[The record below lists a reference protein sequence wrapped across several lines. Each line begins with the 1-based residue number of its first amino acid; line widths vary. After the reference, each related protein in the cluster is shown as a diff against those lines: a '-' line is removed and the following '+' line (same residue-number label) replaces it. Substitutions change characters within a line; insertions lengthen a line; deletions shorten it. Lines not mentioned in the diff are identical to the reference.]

1 MDLSS
6 LQIWERLSEVAK
18 KQGKPLQQAYRAVG
32 LGKGTISGWKESF
45 PRVDKI
51 AAIADFY
58 GVSLDSL
65 VYGSE
70 KNHRKYSSL
79 TLKIAEAADRLN
91 DEGKETALNQVE
103 ALEKRYPLDV
113 YISSNKAT

>member
-1 MDLSS
+1 MELSS

-18 KQGKPLQQAYRAVG
+18 KQDKPLQQAYRAAG
-32 LGKGTISGWKESF
+32 LGKGTITGWKESF

-70 KNHRKYSSL
+70 KSYRKYSSL
-79 TLKIAEAADRLN
+79 ALKIAEAADRLN
-91 DEGKETALNQVE
+91 DEGKEVALTQVE
-103 ALEKRYPLDV
+103 GL
-113 YISSNKAT
+113 ISHFPYEISASSKAT